1 MNNTNE
7 VEEIDLLELIGILLH
22 HIIAIVVCTVIGG
35 VVAGLITVYAITP
48 QYQASATIYILNNE
62 TVVSLSDLQ
71 MGSSLA
77 SDYEE
82 MITSR
87 TVTNAVIKNLK
98 LDMSYEEML
107 GHVAISNAE
116 NTRIIKIT
124 ITHPNPVTAANIAN
138 EYAKVSKVKMS
149 KIMAIEEPTDVDEAV
164 VPKHQSSPNNAKNI
178 VLGAMLGLLISCA
191 FFIIRYMLDDT
202 IKNSEDVE
210 RYLHLNTLA
219 AVPEEGGTDNSEKH
233 HKRFRGIRK

>member
-1 MNNTNE
+1 MT
-7 VEEIDLLELIGILLH
+7 
-22 HIIAIVVCTVIGG
+22 
-35 VVAGLITVYAITP
+35 
-48 QYQASATIYILNNE
+48 
-62 TVVSLSDLQ
+62 
-71 MGSSLA
+71 
-77 SDYEE
+77 
-82 MITSR
+82 
-87 TVTNAVIKNLK
+87 
-98 LDMSYEEML
+98 YEEML
-107 GHVAISNAE
+107 GHVQIANAE

-219 AVPEEGGTDNSEKH
+219 AVPEEGGTDNSEKY